1 MTGDY
6 PHVTTFDIMTHEET
20 SQAFPF
26 HICILAVIKNQR
38 QQRVGNE
45 TDLSLCYGLMTT
57 LDVPFVQCPPVSH
70 QQQLT
75 QSQASVSWVQ
85 QLIDG
90 YRWYVQCETHS
101 ILSVFVT

>member
-6 PHVTTFDIMTHEET
+6 PHVTTFDITTHEET
-20 SQAFPF
+20 YQAFPS
-26 HICILAVIKNQR
+26 HICILVVIKNQR

-45 TDLSLCYGLMTT
+45 TNLSWCYGI

-70 QQQLT
+70 RQQLT

-85 QLIDG
+85 RLIDG
-90 YRWYVQCETHS
+90 YWWYVQCETRS